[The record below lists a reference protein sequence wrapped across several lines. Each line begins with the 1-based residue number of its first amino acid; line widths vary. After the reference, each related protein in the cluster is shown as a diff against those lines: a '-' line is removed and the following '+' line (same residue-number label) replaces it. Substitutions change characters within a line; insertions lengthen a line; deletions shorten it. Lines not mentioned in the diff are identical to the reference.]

1 MCDESS
7 DGVPNGHRII
17 TEYRYDSA
25 FVLPV
30 SLPLSRLACVDEWL
44 AQSPRVAESTVFDVE
59 AFWAAEASPKT
70 HSFGSSDCFG
80 WAESPRASCDDVW
93 RF

>member
-7 DGVPNGHRII
+7 DGVPNGYII
-17 TEYRYDSA
+17 STEHRYDSA
-25 FVLPV
+25 FAPPV
-30 SLPLSRLACVDEWL
+30 SRSLSRLACVDEWL
-44 AQSPRVAESTVFDVE
+44 AHSPRVVESTVFDVE
-59 AFWAAEASPKT
+59 AFWAAGSSPKT

-80 WAESPRASCDDVW
+80 WAESPRASCDDIW